1 MTLGRDQK
9 RTLIG
14 LLVSSAITGAAAFT
28 NAFAP
33 NLARLPSGLSLLDVI
48 ELMAGI
54 IAFTTFSILVT
65 HLFVARQHK
74 PPVEAT
80 MLGRIYYLLA
90 GLVIILGIAYAIGQ
104 LSAFGSFL
112 SLFGGMLLGWSL
124 QSPVSGFAA
133 YVLVSLMRPFRPGD
147 RVQFPNLGLVGDVVD
162 VGIMYT
168 RLNQVGGSI
177 GSEEAVGRYILVPNA
192 MLFSQV
198 VINYTVMQEAPY
210 MLDEVIIR
218 ITYDSDWQKAE
229 EILLQAAREVTC
241 EIIKATGAQP
251 YIRSDLYDYGIYLRL
266 RYQTEVNRRA
276 EIAYLLSK
284 RICEDIQRTRAVDL
298 AIPYVY
304 SYRAGAER
312 LSRDR
317 EGQNVQDIDMSRIE
331 AAPPTADAHDI
342 EMLAQ
347 SIASQG
353 LLQPIV
359 VARRPHSDGYYLVAG
374 ELRFAAC
381 RQLGWR
387 TIPAVVVDKPDLTEP
402 HARSG
407 ATVGLN

>member
-1 MTLGRDQK
+1 MKLGRERRRPLAWFLLWGGIAILATALQWMVP
-9 RTLIG
+9 G
-14 LLVSSAITGAAAFT
+14 LAV
-28 NAFAP
+28 
-33 NLARLPSGLSLLDVI
+33 LPSGLSLMQLAQLVAAI
-48 ELMAGI
+48 LAGANLAI
-54 IAFTTFSILVT
+54 LASHFSL
-65 HLFVARQHK
+65 ARQHK
-74 PPVEAT
+74 PPVEGV
-80 MLGRIYYLLA
+80 MVGRIYYLLA
-90 GLVIILGIAYAIGQ
+90 GLIVVLGIAYAFGQ
-104 LSAFGSFL
+104 LGAFGSFL

-124 QSPVSGFAA
+124 QAPVSGFAA

-147 RVQFPNLGLVGDVVD
+147 RIQFPNLGLVGDVKD
-162 VGIMYT
+162 VGVMYT
-168 RLNQVGGSI
+168 RLDQVGGSI

-218 ITYDSDWQKAE
+218 ITYDSDWQRAE
-229 EILLQAAREVTC
+229 EILLSAAREVTHF
-241 EIIKATGAQP
+241 IIEATGTQP

-266 RYQTEVNRRA
+266 RYQTQVNRRA

-284 RICEDIQRTRAVDL
+284 RICEEIQRTRSVDL

-317 EGQNVQDIDMSRIE
+317 EGQNAQDIDMSKIDE
-331 AAPPTADAHDI
+331 AATGADPHDI

-359 VARRPHSDGYYLVAG
+359 VARNPMSDRYHVVAG
-374 ELRFAAC
+374 QMRCAAC

-387 TIPAVVVDKPDLTEP
+387 AIPAVVVDRPDK
-402 HARSG
+402 A
-407 ATVGLN
+407 GLNVRQAPPLGTN

>member
-1 MTLGRDQK
+1 MKLGSER
-9 RTLIG
+9 RRPLAW
-14 LLVSSAITGAAAFT
+14 LLVWGGIAI
-28 NAFAP
+28 
-33 NLARLPSGLSLLDVI
+33 LATVLQLLIPGLAVLPSGLSLLQVAQLVAAI
-48 ELMAGI
+48 LAGANLAILISHMA
-54 IAFTTFSILVT
+54 L
-65 HLFVARQHK
+65 ARQHK
-74 PPVEAT
+74 PPVEGV
-80 MLGRIYYLLA
+80 MVGRIYYLLA
-90 GLVIILGIAYAIGQ
+90 GLIVILGLAYAFGQ
-104 LSAFGSFL
+104 LGAFGSFL

-124 QSPVSGFAA
+124 QAPVSGFAA

-147 RVQFPNLGLVGDVVD
+147 RIQFPNLGLVGDVKD

-168 RLNQVGGSI
+168 RLDQVGGSI

-198 VINYTVMQEAPY
+198 VINYTVVQEAPY

-229 EILLQAAREVTC
+229 VILLSVAREVTQP
-241 EIIKATGAQP
+241 IIDATNTQP
-251 YIRSDLYDYGIYLRL
+251 YIRSDMYDYGVYLRL

-284 RICEDIQRTRAVDL
+284 RICEEIQRTRAVDL

-312 LSRDR
+312 LNRDR
-317 EGQNVQDIDMSRIE
+317 EGQNAQEIDMSKIDE
-331 AAPPTADAHDI
+331 VTPNADPHDI
-342 EMLAQ
+342 ELLAQ

-359 VARRPHSDGYYLVAG
+359 VARNPLSDRYHVVAG
-374 ELRFAAC
+374 DLRCAAC

-387 TIPAVVVDKPDLTEP
+387 TIPAVVVERPEKGGGHTRPAP
-402 HARSG
+402 P
-407 ATVGLN
+407 VGPN